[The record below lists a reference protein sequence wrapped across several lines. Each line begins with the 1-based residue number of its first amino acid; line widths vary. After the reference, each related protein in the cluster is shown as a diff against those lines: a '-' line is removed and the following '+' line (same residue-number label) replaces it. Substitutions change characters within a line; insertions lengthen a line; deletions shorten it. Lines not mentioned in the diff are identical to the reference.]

1 MTAVTPFRVDIPDYE
16 LDRIKRRIREY
27 EWFEEPVDAG
37 WNYGCNQ
44 AYLRELTGYWLDQY
58 DWRKAEARL
67 NEWPQFKANVD
78 GIDIH
83 FVHERGS
90 NPDNLPLILLH
101 GWPGS
106 YFELLHL
113 TGPLAHPERY
123 GGKAEDGRDVII
135 PSLVGYGFS
144 GPPPKPIGPR
154 AQAVFM
160 DGLMTRVLGYGS
172 YVVQGGDWGAL
183 IAGWLGFDHG
193 ADKGG
198 AVMSIH
204 MNLVGVRPGGN
215 APAGIAGV
223 AAPPE
228 TPEEKA
234 WAVYAEQRM
243 AVERGYFM
251 VQGTKPQSLSYAM
264 MDSPVGVAAWL
275 TEKFHT
281 WSDLSNEGKEGGHI
295 ENVYSK
301 DKLLT
306 NIMLYVVTRRFN
318 TAAWQYYGVGTEGGF
333 AFPPGQRCETPTGIA
348 SYPREIAPVPPRSY
362 AEKAYNVVHWKEQ
375 PRGGH
380 FAAFEQPEI
389 FLEDLREF
397 LRNWG

>member
-1 MTAVTPFRVDIPDYE
+1 MSFVTPFRVDVPEYE
-16 LDRIKRRIREY
+16 LDRVRRRIREY

-37 WNYGCNQ
+37 WKYGCNG
-44 AYLRELTGYWLDQY
+44 AYLRELCDYWLHEY
-58 DWRKAEARL
+58 DWRAAEQGL
-67 NEWPQFKANVD
+67 NAYPQYMATVD
-78 GIDIH
+78 GIDVH

-90 NPDNLPLILLH
+90 NPDNRPIILLH

-113 TGPLAHPERY
+113 TGPLAHPERF
-123 GGKAEDGRDVII
+123 GGRAEDGRDVIV
-135 PSLVGYGFS
+135 PSLIGYGFS

-160 DGLMTRVLGYGS
+160 NGLMTGVLGYDS

-183 IAGWLGFDHG
+183 IAAWLGFDFG
-193 ADKGG
+193 AAKGG
-198 AVMSIH
+198 PVHAIH
-204 MNLVGVRPGGN
+204 MNLVGVRPGGT
-215 APAGIAGV
+215 ALA
-223 AAPPE
+223 PE
-228 TPEEKA
+228 TDEEKA
-234 WAVYAEQRM
+234 WAARAAARM
-243 AVERGYFM
+243 AVETGYFM

-281 WSDLSNEGKEGGHI
+281 WSDLSNKGEEGGDI
-295 ENVYSK
+295 ETVYTK
-301 DKLLT
+301 DQLLT

-318 TAAWQYYGVGTEGGF
+318 TAAWQYYGVGTEKGF
-333 AFPPGQRCETPTGIA
+333 AFPPGERCEVPTGIA

-397 LRNWG
+397 LTNWG

>member
-1 MTAVTPFRVDIPDYE
+1 MSAVTPFRVEIPDYE

-37 WNYGCNQ
+37 WSYGCNQ
-44 AYLRELTGYWLDQY
+44 AYLRELTEYWLNQY
-58 DWRKAEARL
+58 DWRKAEAKL

-78 GIDIH
+78 GIDLH

-160 DGLMTRVLGYGS
+160 DGLMTKVLGYGS

-264 MDSPVGVAAWL
+264 MDSPVGIAAWI
-275 TEKFHT
+275 TEKMQAWGDRSGT
-281 WSDLSNEGKEGGHI
+281 GSDDPVFSMDQI
-295 ENVYSK
+295 
-301 DKLLT
+301 LT
-306 NIMLYVVTRRFN
+306 NVMIYLTSRSFN
-318 TAAWQYYGVGTEGGF
+318 TAAWQYRAVRDTGNSVMPPGEKVMVPAGF
-333 AFPPGQRCETPTGIA
+333 ADFPGELSPI
-348 SYPREIAPVPPRSY
+348 PPRSY
-362 AEKAYNVVHWKEQ
+362 LEKGYANVAYLSAPPK
-375 PRGGH
+375 GGH
-380 FAAFEQPEI
+380 FAALEQPALFCNDLMD
-389 FLEDLREF
+389 FLKAIA
-397 LRNWG
+397 